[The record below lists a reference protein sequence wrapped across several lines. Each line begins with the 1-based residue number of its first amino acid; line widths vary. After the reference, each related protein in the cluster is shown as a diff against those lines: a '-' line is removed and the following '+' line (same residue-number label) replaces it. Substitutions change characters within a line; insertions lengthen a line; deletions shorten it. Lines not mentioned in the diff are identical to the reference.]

1 MAAELKRGIY
11 RHYKGK
17 DYEVYGVAVHTETEE
32 KLVVYR
38 SLYGNYR
45 LNVRPLKMFCENV
58 HIGKYRGPRFTFVH
72 AFEEE

>member
-58 HIGKYRGPRFTFVH
+58 IIGKYNGPRFTLVH
-72 AFEEE
+72 AFKEE

>member
-1 MAAELKRGIY
+1 MKKVKRGIY

-17 DYEVYGVAVHTETEE
+17 DYEVYGVAVHTETKE

-45 LNVRPLKMFCENV
+45 LNVRPLKMFAENV
-58 HIGKYRGPRFTFVH
+58 EVGKYKGPRFTFVQ
-72 AFEEE
+72 AFKEE